1 MIRGTPKR
9 SGGTWAAI
17 LIALQS
23 FAAAAPAAEAV
34 RSVDIVESSAFLE
47 GYRFASEAQ
56 SADFYDLYSERAVI
70 HARIQDQSQGIAFQ
84 GRAFK
89 AWGRQLLKE
98 GRAALDGSIFR
109 DATVEQRGSRLLI
122 RAKRYSTTRCYWDP
136 TYQVGI
142 EREGPSYRIV
152 DERLTTNPTA
162 HCVPEHAVV
171 NASGS
176 LTPPPREFTLSPAIS
191 GVRPFD
197 PQSTASWHPL
207 SQQELADKAMQLA
220 QQMAT
225 ARASLSRTN
234 GAGSPSLIAAVPRV
248 AVSSDSSA
256 SAASI
261 VHADAPSDLRVTPQ
275 E

>member
-1 MIRGTPKR
+1 MIPGAFKR
-9 SGGTWAAI
+9 PGAAAWTVF
-17 LIALQS
+17 IALQS
-23 FAAAAPAAEAV
+23 FAAAAAEPV
-34 RSVDIVESSAFLE
+34 RSVDIVEASAFLE
-47 GYRFASEAQ
+47 GYRAASEAQ
-56 SADFYDLYSERAVI
+56 SSEFYDLYSDRAVI
-70 HARIQDQSQGIAFQ
+70 HARIHDQSQGVAFQ

-109 DATVEQRGSRLLI
+109 DATVEQRGSRLII

-136 TYQVGI
+136 NYHVGI

-162 HCVPEHAVV
+162 HCLAERTLV

-176 LTPPPREFTLSPAIS
+176 MPLSAPEFTLSPTS
-191 GVRPFD
+191 SSVRPLD
-197 PQSTASWHPL
+197 SQGMASWHPL

-220 QQMAT
+220 QQMAA
-225 ARASLSRTN
+225 ARAAPSRANN
-234 GAGSPSLIAAVPRV
+234 GAYPSLNIAPPRE
-248 AVSSDSSA
+248 AVSSDNIA
-256 SAASI
+256 SAALR
-261 VHADAPSDLRVTPQ
+261 VRGDAPSDLRVTPQ

>member
-1 MIRGTPKR
+1 VIPGTFKQ
-9 SGGTWAAI
+9 SGAIWAVL

-23 FAAAAPAAEAV
+23 FPASAAESV

-47 GYRFASEAQ
+47 GYRAASEAQ
-56 SADFYDLYSERAVI
+56 SADFYNLYSDRAVI
-70 HARIQDQSQGIAFQ
+70 HARIQDHGQGVAFQ

-109 DATVEQRGSRLLI
+109 DATVEQRGSRLII

-136 TYQVGI
+136 NYHVGI

-162 HCVPEHAVV
+162 HCLSERTVV
-171 NASGS
+171 NASAS
-176 LTPPPREFTLSPAIS
+176 MPLSPSELTLSPTSSS
-191 GVRPFD
+191 GRPLD
-197 PQSTASWHPL
+197 SQGIANWHPL
-207 SQQELADKAMQLA
+207 SQQELGDKAMQLA
-220 QQMAT
+220 QQMAA
-225 ARASLSRTN
+225 ARAALSRAN
-234 GAGSPSLIAAVPRV
+234 GAAYPSLNTAAPRE
-248 AVSSDSSA
+248 AVSSDDVA
-256 SAASI
+256 SAALR
-261 VHADAPSDLRVTPQ
+261 VHGDASSNLRVTPQ

>member
-1 MIRGTPKR
+1 VIRGTPKR

-17 LIALQS
+17 LLALQS
-23 FAAAAPAAEAV
+23 FAPATPAAEAV

-47 GYRFASEAQ
+47 GYRAASAAQ
-56 SADFYDLYSERAVI
+56 SVDFYDLYSDRAVI
-70 HARIQDQSQGIAFQ
+70 HARIQNQSQGIAFQ
-84 GRAFK
+84 GRKFK
-89 AWGRQLLKE
+89 AWGRQLLNE

-162 HCVPEHAVV
+162 RCVPEHAVV
-171 NASGS
+171 NASES
-176 LTPPPREFTLSPAIS
+176 MTLPPREFTLSPAIS
-191 GVRPFD
+191 SVRPFY

-207 SQQELADKAMQLA
+207 SQHELADKAMQLA
-220 QQMAT
+220 QQMAA
-225 ARASLSRTN
+225 ARASLSRAN
-234 GAGSPSLIAAVPRV
+234 GAGSPSLSGAAPLPAGSLGRGPDTASVGRED
-248 AVSSDSSA
+248 ASSDL
-256 SAASI
+256 
-261 VHADAPSDLRVTPQ
+261 HVTPQ

>member
-1 MIRGTPKR
+1 M
-9 SGGTWAAI
+9 
-17 LIALQS
+17 
-23 FAAAAPAAEAV
+23 
-34 RSVDIVESSAFLE
+34 VESSAFLE
-47 GYRFASEAQ
+47 GYRAASEAQ
-56 SADFYDLYSERAVI
+56 SADFYDLYSDRAVV
-70 HARIQDQSQGIAFQ
+70 HARIQNHEQGIAFQ

-171 NASGS
+171 IASRS
-176 LTPPPREFTLSPAIS
+176 LTPPPPEFNLSPTSS
-191 GVRPFD
+191 GARPLD
-197 PQSTASWHPL
+197 SQGIAGWHPL

-220 QQMAT
+220 QRMAA

-234 GAGSPSLIAAVPRV
+234 GADSPSLIGAALLAV
-248 AVSSDSSA
+248 ASSDRG
-256 SAASI
+256 ASI
-261 VHADAPSDLRVTPQ
+261 AVGREDASNDLRVTPQ

>member
-1 MIRGTPKR
+1 
-9 SGGTWAAI
+9 
-17 LIALQS
+17 
-23 FAAAAPAAEAV
+23 
-34 RSVDIVESSAFLE
+34 VDIVESSAFLE
-47 GYRFASEAQ
+47 GYRAASEAQ

-70 HARIQDQSQGIAFQ
+70 HARVQDQSQGIAFQ

-89 AWGRQLLKE
+89 AWGRQLLTE

-109 DATVEQRGSRLLI
+109 DATVEQRGNRLLI

-162 HCVPEHAVV
+162 HCAPEHAVA

-176 LTPPPREFTLSPAIS
+176 ITPPPPEFTLSPPIS
-191 GVRPFD
+191 SVRPFD

-220 QQMAT
+220 QQMAA
-225 ARASLSRTN
+225 ARASLSRAN
-234 GAGSPSLIAAVPRV
+234 GASSPSLIGAAPLRS
-248 AVSSDSSA
+248 VSLNRGA
-256 SAASI
+256 STASMGRE
-261 VHADAPSDLRVTPQ
+261 DAPSDLRVTPQ

>member
-1 MIRGTPKR
+1 VIRGTPKR
-9 SGGTWAAI
+9 SGGSWAAI

-23 FAAAAPAAEAV
+23 FAAAASAAEPV

-47 GYRFASEAQ
+47 VYRAASEAQ
-56 SADFYDLYSERAVI
+56 SANFYDLYSDRAVI
-70 HARIQDQSQGIAFQ
+70 HARIQNHEQGIAFQ

-89 AWGRQLLKE
+89 AWGRQLLRE

-152 DERLTTNPTA
+152 DERLTANPTT

-176 LTPPPREFTLSPAIS
+176 ITLSPPEFTLSPRS
-191 GVRPFD
+191 GSVRPLD
-197 PQSTASWHPL
+197 SQGIASWHPL

-220 QQMAT
+220 QQMAA

-234 GAGSPSLIAAVPRV
+234 GAGSPSLIGAAPLR
-248 AVSSDSSA
+248 AVSLDRGSSTA
-256 SAASI
+256 SVGREDAS
-261 VHADAPSDLRVTPQ
+261 SDLRVTPQ

>member
-1 MIRGTPKR
+1 MK
-9 SGGTWAAI
+9 GGTRKQSWITCAVI

-23 FAAAAPAAEAV
+23 FPASAAEPV

-47 GYRFASEAQ
+47 GYRAASEAQ
-56 SADFYDLYSERAVI
+56 SADFYDLYSDRAII
-70 HARIQDQSQGIAFQ
+70 HARIHDQSQGIAFQ

-89 AWGRQLLKE
+89 AWGRQLLME

-136 TYQVGI
+136 TYRVGI
-142 EREGPSYRIV
+142 EREGLSYRIV

-162 HCVPEHAVV
+162 HCVPEHAMV
-171 NASGS
+171 NAPGS
-176 LTPPPREFTLSPAIS
+176 VTLSPPEFTPSPAIGS
-191 GVRPFD
+191 VRPFD
-197 PQSTASWHPL
+197 PQGTVSWRPL
-207 SQQELADKAMQLA
+207 SQQELADKSMQLA
-220 QQMAT
+220 QQMAA

-234 GAGSPSLIAAVPRV
+234 GAIPPSLMGMAPRV
-248 AVSSDSSA
+248 AVSSDSA
-256 SAASI
+256 PSAAS
-261 VHADAPSDLRVTPQ
+261 VVRADASSDLRVTPQ